1 MNKRISSAAIA
12 RIVRT
17 GTVTAAAMLV
27 VAVAAPEA
35 VAQTASTPSP
45 RIQPDSF
52 ATPSTAKTVPAKP
65 MKSCSVYGD
74 GFVQVPGTDTCV
86 KMNGY
91 VRSQTA
97 IGR

>member
-1 MNKRISSAAIA
+1 MDKRISSAAIG
-12 RIVRT
+12 RIGQT
-17 GTVTAAAMLV
+17 GAVTAVAIFV
-27 VAVAAPEA
+27 VAAAASDA
-35 VAQTASTPSP
+35 VAQTTSTPAP

-52 ATPSTAKTVPAKP
+52 ATPSTTRAAPAKP
-65 MKSCSVYGD
+65 AKSCSIYGD

-91 VRSQTA
+91 VRSQTY

>member
-1 MNKRISSAAIA
+1 MDRRISPAAIG

-27 VAVAAPEA
+27 VAVVASEV
-35 VAQTASTPSP
+35 VAQTVPTPSP
-45 RIQPDSF
+45 RIQSDSF
-52 ATPSTAKTVPAKP
+52 ATPSTTKAAPAKP
-65 MKSCSVYGD
+65 AKSCSIYGD

-91 VRSQTA
+91 VRSQTY

>member
-1 MNKRISSAAIA
+1 MDRRISPAAIA

-17 GTVTAAAMLV
+17 GTVAAAAMLV
-27 VAVAAPEA
+27 VAVAASEV

-45 RIQPDSF
+45 RIQRDSF

-65 MKSCSVYGD
+65 TKSCSIYGD

-91 VRSQTA
+91 VRSEA
-97 IGR
+97 GGRR

>member
-1 MNKRISSAAIA
+1 MDRRISPAAIG

-27 VAVAAPEA
+27 VAVAVSEA
-35 VAQTASTPSP
+35 VAQTASTPAP

-65 MKSCSVYGD
+65 TKSCSIYGD

-91 VRSQTA
+91 VRSQTSS
-97 IGR
+97 GR